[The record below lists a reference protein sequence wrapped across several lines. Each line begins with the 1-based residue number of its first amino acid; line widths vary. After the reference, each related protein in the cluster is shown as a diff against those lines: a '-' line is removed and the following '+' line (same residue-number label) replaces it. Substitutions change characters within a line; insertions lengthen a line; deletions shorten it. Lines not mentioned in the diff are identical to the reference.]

1 MYRVIVTF
9 HRAIKEKEENNRLIK
24 AKSYRKSKIK
34 YYIVFYDFNFRIFFP
49 NYLTTLRSN
58 ALCV

>member
-9 HRAIKEKEENNRLIK
+9 HRAIKKKEENKRLIK

-34 YYIVFYDFNFRIFFP
+34 YCIVFYDFNFRIFFP
-49 NYLTTLRSN
+49 NYLTM
-58 ALCV
+58 

>member
-1 MYRVIVTF
+1 MYSVIVTF
-9 HRAIKEKEENNRLIK
+9 HRAIKVKEENNRLIK

-49 NYLTTLRSN
+49 NYLTM
-58 ALCV
+58 